1 MKLGP
6 SRLHWGVL
14 NYSSTL
20 AFYEKLFRPPDSS
33 YWQSFL
39 PLIHSKARKKEGLSC
54 RTIALL
60 LSSPPI
66 TKRIISARHLLYFW
80 GRTTVCYKGFLHDG
94 YFMSWFINSVF
105 IVEEGEKAKR
115 KQHLFCAISLSLIE
129 SFCIYFLL
137 VFFFGFFF
145 AATREKEVSLC
156 IRQCPIFMRTNPH
169 SYDYFKPKENSGL
182 KLSSLPLFWVRTIV
196 AGFDES

>member
-14 NYSSTL
+14 NYYSSTL

-33 YWQSFL
+33 YWQWQSFL

-129 SFCIYFLL
+129 SFCIYSMLVFSL
-137 VFFFGFFF
+137 VFFRCD
-145 AATREKEVSLC
+145 ARERSVVVYSAVSH
-156 IRQCPIFMRTNPH
+156 FYANK
-169 SYDYFKPKENSGL
+169 S
-182 KLSSLPLFWVRTIV
+182 PLVRL
-196 AGFDES
+196 F